1 MCNVMDLST
10 ESSRLAESG
19 TNWLGVV
26 PNDWKISKI
35 GTLYTL
41 RSEKVSD
48 RDYQPLS
55 VTMQG
60 VVPQLENAAKTNAH
74 DDRKLV
80 KKGDFAINSRS
91 DRRGSCGISS
101 LDGSVSLINTV
112 LTPRGEM
119 NPGYYNWLFH
129 TVQFADEYYK
139 WGHGIVNDLWT
150 TRWQEMKKIA
160 VPCPPIDEQERISS
174 YLDKKV
180 GRIDELIS
188 ETKQS
193 VEEYREWKIALI
205 EKYTLG
211 CNLDC
216 KKQKTGLEWIA
227 EIPEGW
233 KVYRLK
239 NLFDFGKGLPITKD
253 DLKSNGVPVISYG
266 QIHAK
271 NNPGTRLEQDLM
283 RYVDEKYLEE
293 NPQSLVRKGDMLVA
307 DTSEDEEGCGNAVY
321 VDREMQLFAGYHT
334 ILLKSKMSQDNKYL
348 AYLFMTDAWRSQIRS
363 RVSGVKLFSISKK
376 ILNQTYVVLPPKD
389 EQKRISEYLDVRC
402 NQIDQI
408 IDEKSLL
415 VEELEEYKKSIIF
428 ETVTGK
434 REVV

>member
-1 MCNVMDLST
+1 M
-10 ESSRLAESG
+10 
-19 TNWLGVV
+19 
-26 PNDWKISKI
+26 
-35 GTLYTL
+35 
-41 RSEKVSD
+41 
-48 RDYQPLS
+48 
-55 VTMQG
+55 
-60 VVPQLENAAKTNAH
+60 
-74 DDRKLV
+74 
-80 KKGDFAINSRS
+80 
-91 DRRGSCGISS
+91 
-101 LDGSVSLINTV
+101 
-112 LTPRGEM
+112 
-119 NPGYYNWLFH
+119 
-129 TVQFADEYYK
+129 
-139 WGHGIVNDLWT
+139 
-150 TRWQEMKKIA
+150 
-160 VPCPPIDEQERISS
+160 
-174 YLDKKV
+174 
-180 GRIDELIS
+180 
-188 ETKQS
+188 
-193 VEEYREWKIALI
+193 
-205 EKYTLG
+205 
-211 CNLDC
+211 DC

>member
-1 MCNVMDLST
+1 MDLST

-211 CNLDC
+211 I
-216 KKQKTGLEWIA
+216 WIVKSRK
-227 EIPEGW
+227 PGW
-233 KVYRLK
+233 
-239 NLFDFGKGLPITKD
+239 
-253 DLKSNGVPVISYG
+253 NG
-266 QIHAK
+266 
-271 NNPGTRLEQDLM
+271 
-283 RYVDEKYLEE
+283 
-293 NPQSLVRKGDMLVA
+293 
-307 DTSEDEEGCGNAVY
+307 
-321 VDREMQLFAGYHT
+321 
-334 ILLKSKMSQDNKYL
+334 
-348 AYLFMTDAWRSQIRS
+348 
-363 RVSGVKLFSISKK
+363 
-376 ILNQTYVVLPPKD
+376 
-389 EQKRISEYLDVRC
+389 
-402 NQIDQI
+402 
-408 IDEKSLL
+408 
-415 VEELEEYKKSIIF
+415 
-428 ETVTGK
+428 
-434 REVV
+434 

>member
-1 MCNVMDLST
+1 MGLST
-10 ESSRLAESG
+10 ERSRLAESG

-26 PNDWKISKI
+26 PNGWKISKI
-35 GTLYTL
+35 GTLYSL

-216 KKQKTGLEWIA
+216 KKQKTGLEWIT

-334 ILLKSKMSQDNKYL
+334 IVLKSKMSRDNKYL